1 LLNPS
6 TTEDFKR
13 LFGLIL
19 YNKAL
24 LNDQYIETALT
35 NKLKRGDGYTINSFI
50 ESILRG
56 EDFLD
61 GKTKAIKA
69 PTLAIWGKDDGL
81 TPLGMGKAYVED
93 IPGAQLVVIDNCGHV
108 PQMEKAT
115 EFNSALLKFLGSA
128 QTAQAPR

>member
-1 LLNPS
+1 
-6 TTEDFKR
+6 
-13 LFGLIL
+13 

-24 LNDQYIETALT
+24 LTDQFLETALASRFG
-35 NKLKRGDGYTINSFI
+35 RGDGYTINSFI

-61 GKTKAIKA
+61 GKTKTIKA

-81 TPLGMGKAYVED
+81 TPLGMGKAFVED

-108 PQMEKAT
+108 PQMEKPM
-115 EFNSALLKFLGSA
+115 EFNSALLKFLGGA
-128 QTAQAPR
+128 QTAQAPK